1 MFMNINPQ
9 RAKWVAQFFIDNA
22 IKNGELQILERFK
35 PESELAEVF
44 YSNFNP
50 DDWDFIVIS
59 DSKEMVDVVCNS
71 LFVCDFDV
79 KYVQLK
85 GEHVWMGVTY
95 HS

>member
-1 MFMNINPQ
+1 MFNINPR
-9 RAKWVAQFFIDNA
+9 RAEWVARFFIDNA
-22 IKNGELQILERFK
+22 IKNGELQILEQFDPK
-35 PESELAEVF
+35 LELAEVF
-44 YSNFNP
+44 YSNFAP

-59 DSKEMVDVVCNS
+59 DNKDMVEVVCNS

-79 KYVQLK
+79 KYVCLE